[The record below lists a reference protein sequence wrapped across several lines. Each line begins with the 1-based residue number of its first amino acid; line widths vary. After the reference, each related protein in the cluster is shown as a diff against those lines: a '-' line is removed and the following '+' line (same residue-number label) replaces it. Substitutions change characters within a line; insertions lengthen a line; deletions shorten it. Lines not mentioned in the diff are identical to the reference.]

1 MILLSAALFAL
12 LAGPPAPVPADA
24 PVWVFFA
31 DKAVADDGEAL
42 AERRRSIDPRAL
54 ARRVRT
60 RGDAGVD
67 LRDLPPAAGYVADVL
82 ATGARLRASSRWLNA
97 ISVDASAAQRS
108 AIARLPQVLRLRPVA
123 RGRRTAELPLASAPT
138 PSAGPHL
145 VGQAQLDRLGVPS
158 LHACGL
164 TGAGV
169 VVGVQ
174 DSGFALT
181 HQAFAGA
188 SVLAAH
194 DFIHDD
200 DIVADEEG
208 DAEQQD
214 HHGTVVLSLVVGSDG
229 EDFSGVAPGVSLL
242 LAKTEDIGSETPVE
256 EDYYVEGLEW
266 IEGMGADIFTASLG
280 YIDWYQPAQLD
291 GKTTVVAQAAA
302 LAIANGL
309 IMFAPTGNSGPGASS
324 LISPSDVDGI
334 IAIGATNVDGVLA
347 GFSSRGPTADGRIK
361 PDLLAP
367 GEGVW
372 GVAPDTVDQ
381 YVAQN
386 GTSLATPL
394 AAGVG
399 ALLKQAYPQLG
410 PAQMLAL
417 LRETA
422 VAEGPPDSDRGWGI
436 IDGPAAAGLY
446 CTCVDADA
454 DGHFATRCGG
464 DDCDDADP
472 SAYPGATELCDGVDN
487 DCDLITPP
495 GEQDADLD
503 GVRACADDC
512 DDTDPARH
520 PGAPELPDCLDTD
533 CDGMGSDDC
542 VVASTG
548 ADASN
553 TGAASDDGGEVPTT
567 GAISP
572 EGTSADP
579 STGTGPTEQGA
590 DSGCQCATGPGGAG
604 PWLVWLACAAPLL
617 RRRRERG
624 STIA

>member
-1 MILLSAALFAL
+1 MPSPIAVLLALLS
-12 LAGPPAPVPADA
+12 GPPTAVPADG

-31 DKAVADDGEAL
+31 DRPVADPGLAL
-42 AERRRSIDPRAL
+42 AERRRALDPRAL

-67 LRDLPPAAGYVADVL
+67 LRDLPPAPAYVADVL

-97 ISVDASAAQRS
+97 ISVDATRAQRR
-108 AIARLPQVLRLRPVA
+108 AIARLPQVQQLRRVA
-123 RGRRTAELPLASAPT
+123 RGQRSTSDLLAPAPA
-138 PSAGPHL
+138 PVAGAYL

-158 LHACGL
+158 LHECGL

-188 SVLAAH
+188 TVLAAR

-200 DIVADEEG
+200 DIVADEANDVEK
-208 DAEQQD
+208 QD
-214 HHGTVVLSLVVGSDG
+214 HHGTAVLSLVVGRDG
-229 EDFSGVAPGVSLL
+229 ETFSGVAPGVSLL
-242 LAKTEDIGSETPVE
+242 LAKTEDISAETPVE

-280 YIDWYQPAQLD
+280 YIDWYKPDQLD
-291 GKTTVVAQAAA
+291 GATTVVAQAAA
-302 LAIANGL
+302 VAIGNGL
-309 IMFAPTGNSGPGASS
+309 IMFAPTGNSGPNPAT
-324 LISPSDVDGI
+324 LISPADVDGI

-372 GVAPDTVDQ
+372 GVAPDTLDQ

-410 PAQMLAL
+410 PAEMLAL
-417 LRETA
+417 LRATA
-422 VAEGPPDSDRGWGI
+422 VAEGPPDSDHGWGM

-446 CTCVDADA
+446 CTCVDADE
-454 DGHFATRCGG
+454 DGHFAARCGG

-472 SAYPGATELCDGVDN
+472 TAYPGAPELCDGADN
-487 DCDLITPP
+487 DCDLATPP
-495 GEQDADLD
+495 DEQDADLD
-503 GVRACADDC
+503 GVRLCAGDC
-512 DDTDPARH
+512 DDNDPARH

-533 CDGMGSDDC
+533 CDGKGNDDC
-542 VVASTG
+542 QVDSTG
-548 ADASN
+548 PVADTTTTT
-553 TGAASDDGGEVPTT
+553 TGEAELPTT
-567 GAISP
+567 GGLTTASS
-572 EGTSADP
+572 GLDS
-579 STGTGPTEQGA
+579 STGPAPPGQELE
-590 DSGCQCATGPGGAG
+590 SGCQCAAGPGR
-604 PWLVWLACAAPLL
+604 APRLL
-617 RRRRERG
+617 LFTCFVPLFFRRRRR
-624 STIA
+624 

>member
-1 MILLSAALFAL
+1 MLSLPVLFAL
-12 LAGPPAPVPADA
+12 LSGPPPVAPADG

-31 DKAVADDGEAL
+31 DKPVADPGPAL
-42 AERRRSIDPRAL
+42 AERRRSLDARAL

-60 RGDAGVD
+60 RGDDGVD
-67 LRDLPPAAGYVADVL
+67 LRDLPPAPAYVAGVL

-97 ISVDASAAQRS
+97 VSVDATRAQRT
-108 AIARLPQVLRLRPVA
+108 AIARLPQVKGLHRVA
-123 RGRRTAELPLASAPT
+123 RGHRTADDLPLAPAPA
-138 PSAGPHL
+138 PIAGAYL
-145 VGQAQLDRLGVPS
+145 VGQAQLDRLGVPT
-158 LHACGL
+158 LHECGL

-188 SVLAAH
+188 TVLAAR

-200 DIVADEEG
+200 DIVADEDG
-208 DAEQQD
+208 DAEKQD
-214 HHGTVVLSLVVGSDG
+214 HHGTAVLSLVVGSDG
-229 EDFSGVAPGVSLL
+229 ETFSGVAPGVSLL
-242 LAKTEDIGSETPVE
+242 LAKTEDIASETPVE

-280 YIDWYQPAQLD
+280 YIDWYKPEQLD

-302 LAIANGL
+302 IAIANGL
-309 IMFAPTGNSGPGASS
+309 IMFAPTGNSGPNPTT

-372 GVAPDTVDQ
+372 GVAPDTLDQ

-399 ALLKQAYPQLG
+399 ALLKQAYPQLT
-410 PAQMLAL
+410 PAQMLTL
-417 LRETA
+417 LRDTA
-422 VAEGPPDSDRGWGI
+422 VAEGPPESDHGWGM

-446 CTCVDADA
+446 CTCVDADK
-454 DGHFATRCGG
+454 DGHFAARCGG
-464 DDCDDADP
+464 DDCDDSDL
-472 SAYPGATELCDGVDN
+472 SVYPGAPELCDGVDN

-503 GVRACADDC
+503 GVRLCADDC
-512 DDTDPARH
+512 DDTNPARY

-533 CDGMGSDDC
+533 CDGLGHDDC
-542 VVASTG
+542 EVDTTG
-548 ADASN
+548 APTFTTSS
-553 TGAASDDGGEVPTT
+553 GGDDGELPTT
-567 GAISP
+567 GALTTG
-572 EGTSADP
+572 GTAIDP
-579 STGTGPTEQGA
+579 STGPEPPSQ
-590 DSGCQCATGPGGAG
+590 DIELGCQCVAGPGGPARLPLLLAG
-604 PWLVWLACAAPLL
+604 VAPLA
-617 RRRRERG
+617 RRRRRR
-624 STIA
+624 A

>member
-1 MILLSAALFAL
+1 MVSLPALLLALLS
-12 LAGPPAPVPADA
+12 GSPTVVPADG

-31 DKAVADDGEAL
+31 DKAVADPGPAL
-42 AERRRSIDPRAL
+42 AERRRGLAARAL

-67 LRDLPPAAGYVADVL
+67 LRDLPPAPAYVAAVL

-97 ISVDASAAQRS
+97 VSVDASATQRA
-108 AIARLPQVLRLRPVA
+108 AIARLPQVQRLRRVA
-123 RGRRTAELPLASAPT
+123 RGQRSAGDLPLAPAPA
-138 PSAGPHL
+138 PIDGVYL
-145 VGQAQLDRLGVPS
+145 VGQAQLDRLGVPT
-158 LHACGL
+158 LHECGL

-174 DSGFALT
+174 DTGFALT

-188 SVLAAH
+188 TVLAAR
-194 DFIHDD
+194 DFVHDD
-200 DIVADEEG
+200 DIVADEDG
-208 DAEQQD
+208 DAEKQD
-214 HHGTVVLSLVVGSDG
+214 HHGTAVLSLVVGRDG
-229 EDFSGVAPGVSLL
+229 DNFSGVAPGVSLL
-242 LAKTEDIGSETPVE
+242 LAKTEDVSSETPVE

-280 YIDWYQPAQLD
+280 YIDWYKPEQLD

-302 LAIANGL
+302 IAIANGL
-309 IMFAPTGNSGPGASS
+309 IMFAPTGNNGPNAMT

-372 GVAPDTVDQ
+372 GVAPDTLDQ
-381 YVAQN
+381 YAAQN

-410 PAQMLAL
+410 PAEMLAL
-417 LRETA
+417 LRDTA
-422 VAEGPPDSDRGWGI
+422 VADGPPESDHGWGM

-446 CTCVDADA
+446 CTCVDADK
-454 DGHFATRCGG
+454 DGHFAARCGG
-464 DDCDDADP
+464 DDCDDSDATV
-472 SAYPGATELCDGVDN
+472 YPGAPELCDGADN
-487 DCDLITPP
+487 DCDLLTPP

-503 GVRACADDC
+503 GARLCANDC
-512 DDTDPARH
+512 DDANAARY
-520 PGAPELPDCLDTD
+520 PGAPELADCIDTD
-533 CDGMGSDDC
+533 CDGFGSDDC
-542 VVASTG
+542 
-548 ADASN
+548 
-553 TGAASDDGGEVPTT
+553 EV
-567 GAISP
+567 
-572 EGTSADP
+572 GT
-579 STGTGPTEQGA
+579 TGPTPSTTSSGGDGELPTTDALSTGGGA
-590 DSGCQCATGPGGAG
+590 AGSSTGPEPPGQDIEVGCQCAAGPGGSAR
-604 PWLVWLACAAPLL
+604 LLLLLACAAPLA
-617 RRRRERG
+617 RRRRRHP
-624 STIA
+624 

>member
-1 MILLSAALFAL
+1 MLSLPVLFAL
-12 LAGPPAPVPADA
+12 LSGPPPVAPADG

-31 DKAVADDGEAL
+31 DKAVADPGPAL
-42 AERRRSIDPRAL
+42 AERRRGLDARAL

-60 RGDAGVD
+60 RGDDGVD
-67 LRDLPPAAGYVADVL
+67 LRDLPPAPAYIARVL

-97 ISVDASAAQRS
+97 ISVDATRAQRA
-108 AIARLPQVLRLRPVA
+108 AIARLPQVKGLRRVA
-123 RGRRTAELPLASAPT
+123 RGQRTTNDLPLAPAPT
-138 PSAGPHL
+138 SIAGAYL
-145 VGQAQLDRLGVPS
+145 VGQAQLDRLGVPT
-158 LHACGL
+158 LHECGL

-188 SVLAAH
+188 TVLAAR

-200 DIVADEEG
+200 DIVADEDG
-208 DAEQQD
+208 DAEKQD
-214 HHGTVVLSLVVGSDG
+214 HHGTAVLSLVVGSDG
-229 EDFSGVAPGVSLL
+229 ETFSGVAPGVSLL
-242 LAKTEDIGSETPVE
+242 LAKTEDIASETPVE

-280 YIDWYQPAQLD
+280 YIDWYKPEQLD

-302 LAIANGL
+302 IAIGNGL
-309 IMFAPTGNSGPGASS
+309 IMFAPTGNSGPNPTT

-347 GFSSRGPTADGRIK
+347 DFSSRGPTADGRIK

-367 GEGVW
+367 GQGVSC
-372 GVAPDTVDQ
+372 VAPDTLDQ
-381 YVAQN
+381 YAAQN

-410 PAQMLAL
+410 PAQMLTL
-417 LRETA
+417 LRDTA
-422 VAEGPPDSDRGWGI
+422 VAEGPPESDHGWGM

-446 CTCVDADA
+446 CTCVDADE
-454 DGHFATRCGG
+454 DGHFAARCGG
-464 DDCDDADP
+464 DDCDDSDL
-472 SAYPGATELCDGVDN
+472 SVYPGAPELCDGVDN
-487 DCDLITPP
+487 DCDLTTPP

-503 GVRACADDC
+503 GVRVCADDC
-512 DDTDPARH
+512 DDNDPARY

-533 CDGMGSDDC
+533 CDGLGYDDC
-542 VVASTG
+542 EVDTTG
-548 ADASN
+548 AGTFTTSSGGDS
-553 TGAASDDGGEVPTT
+553 GAPTT
-567 GAISP
+567 GAL
-572 EGTSADP
+572 GTGTTVDS
-579 STGTGPTEQGA
+579 STGPEPASQ
-590 DSGCQCATGPGGAG
+590 DIEPGCQCATGPGGPAR
-604 PWLVWLACAAPLL
+604 LLLFLACVAPLV
-617 RRRRERG
+617 RRRRRR
-624 STIA
+624 A